1 MTVSACSK
9 KKHPPGPACAGGEVL
24 GQEMRLAL
32 SRGAGQG
39 RAAPVALRRAIVV
52 GPSRRSV
59 LAGSAA
65 LALGGALGGPLGLS
79 LSRAARAQGAAA
91 DAQTRLKVAAVT
103 RIELGGQTPLALFQ
117 NLIPG
122 PVLRVKRGD
131 RLAVSVENTL
141 ETPLSLNWQGVR
153 VPNALDGVPG
163 LTGTAIAKGG
173 SADIAFTAPD
183 AGTYLYRAFQPELAH
198 RALAGALI
206 VTEEGASPYAA
217 DHVMLIQSWAPDP
230 TMKVPLLTVNG
241 AVSPT
246 FEAPAA
252 GRVRLRLINAG
263 THFLRLKLDAPC
275 YAIAIDGQ
283 PVQVPFLLKD
293 GRAQLTP
300 GGRLDLALDVG
311 TADPIP
317 LNVETS
323 ELPVQLALVTPVGAG
338 TADAATTSPPV
349 ALPSNGLPEKIPL
362 EKAARFEV
370 PIGASVVPLSGFA
383 SVGSVA
389 RGTSVVLTFDNSSE
403 APVAM
408 QLHGAPCRQL
418 DGMDDGWKPWW
429 HDAVAVP
436 AKSKV
441 RVALLADAPGKWA
454 LVGLRGG
461 DGAVVAARSYEV
473 T

>member
-1 MTVSACSK
+1 
-9 KKHPPGPACAGGEVL
+9 
-24 GQEMRLAL
+24 MR
-32 SRGAGQG
+32 
-39 RAAPVALRRAIVV
+39 

-65 LALGGALGGPLGLS
+65 LALGGALGS
-79 LSRAARAQGAAA
+79 LLPRSAAA
-91 DAQTRLKVAAVT
+91 QAAPTDALTRLKVTSVQ

-122 PVLRVKRGD
+122 PVLRLKRGD
-131 RLAVSVENTL
+131 KLAVSVENTL
-141 ETPLSLNWQGVR
+141 ATPLSINWQGVR

-163 LTGTAIAKGG
+163 LTGTAIAKDQT
-173 SADIAFTAPD
+173 ADIAFPVPD

-206 VTEEGASPYAA
+206 VTEDGPSPYAA
-217 DHVMLIQSWAPDP
+217 DHVLLIQSWAPDP

-241 AVSPT
+241 GVSPA
-246 FEAPAA
+246 FEAPAS
-252 GRVRLRLINAG
+252 GRVRLRLVNAG
-263 THFLRLKLDAPC
+263 TQFLRLKLDATA

-283 PVQVPFLLKD
+283 PVQAPFALKD

-317 LNVETS
+317 INVETS
-323 ELPVQLALVTPVGAG
+323 ELPVQLAVITPMGAG
-338 TADAATTSPPV
+338 TATPPSQP
-349 ALPSNGLPEKIPL
+349 APAPLPSNGLPDKIPL
-362 EKAARFEV
+362 DKAARFEV
-370 PIGASVVPLSGFA
+370 PIGSATVPLSGFA

-389 RGTSVVLTFDNSSE
+389 RGTSVVLTFDNTSE
-403 APVAM
+403 APVAV
-408 QLHGAPCRQL
+408 QLHGVPCRQL

-454 LVGLRGG
+454 IVGLRGG

>member
-1 MTVSACSK
+1 
-9 KKHPPGPACAGGEVL
+9 
-24 GQEMRLAL
+24 
-32 SRGAGQG
+32 
-39 RAAPVALRRAIVV
+39 VV

-349 ALPSNGLPEKIPL
+349 ALPSNGLPENDPAGKRPRGSRCPSAPPSCRSPAL
-362 EKAARFEV
+362 PASAAWRAA
-370 PIGASVVPLSGFA
+370 PPWCSPSTTAPRRRWRCNSTAPRAASSTA
-383 SVGSVA
+383 WTMAGS
-389 RGTSVVLTFDNSSE
+389 
-403 APVAM
+403 
-408 QLHGAPCRQL
+408 
-418 DGMDDGWKPWW
+418 
-429 HDAVAVP
+429 
-436 AKSKV
+436 
-441 RVALLADAPGKWA
+441 
-454 LVGLRGG
+454 RGG
-461 DGAVVAARSYEV
+461 TMRWRCPPNPRSGWRCWRMRPASGRWWACGAATALWSRRAP
-473 T
+473 TR

>member
-1 MTVSACSK
+1 
-9 KKHPPGPACAGGEVL
+9 
-24 GQEMRLAL
+24 MRGL
-32 SRGAGQG
+32 
-39 RAAPVALRRAIVV
+39 
-52 GPSRRSV
+52 SRRSV

-65 LALGGALGGPLGLS
+65 VALGGALGPLMP
-79 LSRAARAQGAAA
+79 RPAAA
-91 DAQTRLKVAAVT
+91 QAAAGDALTRLKVT
-103 RIELGGQTPLALFQ
+103 SLQRIELGGQMPLALFQ
-117 NLIPG
+117 NLLPG

-131 RLAVSVENTL
+131 KLAVSVENTL
-141 ETPLSLNWQGVR
+141 ATPLSINWQGVR

-163 LTGTAIAKGG
+163 LTGTAIAKDQT
-173 SADIAFTAPD
+173 ADIAFAPPD
-183 AGTYLYRAFQPELAH
+183 SGTYLYRAFQPELAH

-206 VTEEGASPYAA
+206 VTEDGPSPYAA
-217 DHVMLIQSWAPDP
+217 DHVLLIQSWAPDP

-246 FEAPAA
+246 FEAPAS
-252 GRVRLRLINAG
+252 GRVRLRLVNAG
-263 THFLRLKLDAPC
+263 TQFLSLKLDATA

-283 PVQVPFLLKD
+283 PVQAPFALKD

-317 LNVETS
+317 VNVETS
-323 ELPVQLALVTPVGAG
+323 ELPIQLALVTPVGAG
-338 TADAATTSPPV
+338 SSAQPTQAAPAP
-349 ALPSNGLPEKIPL
+349 LPSNGLPEKIPL
-362 EKAARFEV
+362 DKAARFDV
-370 PIGASVVPLSGFA
+370 PIGSATVPLSGFA

-389 RGTSVVLTFDNSSE
+389 RGTSVVLTLDNTSE
-403 APVAM
+403 APVAI
-408 QLHGAPCRQL
+408 QLHGVPCRQL
-418 DGMDDGWKPWW
+418 DGADDGWKPWW

-454 LVGLRGG
+454 IVGLRGG

>member
-1 MTVSACSK
+1 
-9 KKHPPGPACAGGEVL
+9 
-24 GQEMRLAL
+24 MRGL
-32 SRGAGQG
+32 
-39 RAAPVALRRAIVV
+39 
-52 GPSRRSV
+52 SRRSV
-59 LAGSAA
+59 LAGTAA
-65 LALGGALGGPLGLS
+65 VALGGALAPLLPRS
-79 LSRAARAQGAAA
+79 AAA
-91 DAQTRLKVAAVT
+91 QAATGDALTRLKVTSVQ

-131 RLAVSVENTL
+131 KLAVSVENTL
-141 ETPLSLNWQGVR
+141 DTPLSLNWQGVR

-163 LTGTAIAKGG
+163 LTGTAITKDQTAE
-173 SADIAFTAPD
+173 IAFTPPD

-198 RALAGALI
+198 RALAGALV
-206 VTEEGASPYAA
+206 VTEDGPSPYAA
-217 DHVMLIQSWAPDP
+217 DHVLLIQSWAPDP

-246 FEAPAA
+246 FEAPAS
-252 GRVRLRLINAG
+252 GRVRLRLVNAG
-263 THFLRLKLDAPC
+263 TQFLRLKLDATA

-283 PVQVPFLLKD
+283 PVQTPFALKD

-317 LNVETS
+317 VNVETS
-323 ELPVQLALVTPVGAG
+323 ELPIQLALVTPVGAG
-338 TADAATTSPPV
+338 SSAPPSEPAPA

-370 PIGASVVPLSGFA
+370 PIGAGTVPLSGFA

-389 RGTSVVLTFDNSSE
+389 RGTSLVLTLDNTSE
-403 APVAM
+403 APVAV
-408 QLHGAPCRQL
+408 QLHGVPCRQL
-418 DGMDDGWKPWW
+418 DGADDGWKPWW

-441 RVALLADAPGKWA
+441 RVALLPDSPGKWA
-454 LVGLRGG
+454 IVGLRGG